1 LGRLILLRSN
11 RIRNDA
17 YATEQHG
24 MFEFIAVCL
33 LNDDY
38 PLHCDDL
45 LWNLVWLCAV
55 GVGDTGCGG

>member
-1 LGRLILLRSN
+1 
-11 RIRNDA
+11 
-17 YATEQHG
+17 

-38 PLHCDDL
+38 PLHRDDL

-55 GVGDTGCGG
+55 GGGDTGCGG